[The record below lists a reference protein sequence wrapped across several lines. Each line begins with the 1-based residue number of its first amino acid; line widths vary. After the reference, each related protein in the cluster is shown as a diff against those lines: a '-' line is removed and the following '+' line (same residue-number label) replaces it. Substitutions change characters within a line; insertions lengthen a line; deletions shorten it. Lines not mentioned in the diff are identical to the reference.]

1 MGITAQDLEVLL
13 KQNQLDLSLEERNR
27 LCVAYD
33 TWRQSLDRRLFL
45 SGIEESEEV
54 ANTHPSHEIWSS

>member
-1 MGITAQDLEVLL
+1 MGITEHELEVLL
-13 KQNQLDLSLEERNR
+13 RQNQLDLSPGEKER
-27 LCVAYD
+27 LGPVYD

-54 ANTHPSHEIWSS
+54 ASTHPSHEIWSS